1 MRNAMPLF
9 LVLVL
14 LLGMSANLVENSR
27 ATSNDIIIN
36 EILVSVNTEDYGG
49 TDWNDDGSYGKA
61 SDQYVEL
68 YNNGDEAVNVGDWVI
83 AHTSDSGAPNCKIS
97 SGTIIESGAYLTFY
111 SAETGMELSF
121 FEGDVITLTSS
132 SGEIDNVSFPADDS
146 DYDIPYGL
154 DSSNNWVR
162 MTDGSPTPG
171 GANDATWVGTNHDKG
186 QCERQIDHIHEGS
199 YILKGRLVTMN
210 NQRDIIENGNILVED
225 GLIKN
230 IWQDGE
236 EPAGI
241 EGITVI
247 DTGGNIYPGLIDA
260 HNHAHYNYIPLWDHD
275 YDPWD
280 NRGEWQALN
289 AYKDA
294 VSRVKN
300 HVGSGAAADCDLAAD
315 GMKFA
320 EVRSLAG
327 GTTAIQGG
335 DIGKTA
341 TFKTILARNIELYN
355 FGRDYVQTKVSSI
368 DSDYAGN
375 HIKNGNASGNLDGWF
390 LHLAEGIDEES
401 RAEFDTLVANDLLV
415 GELIVIHGTAL
426 TSAEFDQMGAV
437 GASLVW
443 SPMSNLLLY
452 GDTTDVAAAK
462 AAGVNIALAPDW
474 APSGTKNVMH
484 SLKMADWWDENV
496 LGDIFTNLEMVEM
509 VTTNPV
515 FATNWQDDT
524 GSIRVDLAADLMV
537 LEDFHSDPYRNVIEA
552 IDPDV
557 RLVIVGGLPVF
568 GDEDLVSQLDTEYE
582 VIQGNGF
589 SKVVDVTYDSISLAH
604 KSFADISKD
613 ISDCMA
619 EVTPAPLEQIFTY
632 GDTRFFDV
640 LNRSKAFQQ
649 GSRDIDLWSD
659 YYDIEIG
666 ADGHRLNSSI
676 PLFEIPKDDTD
687 EDEDEIT
694 DSEET
699 TTPTTTTT
707 TTTNPSTDDSE
718 TIGDIVTNE
727 TKDPVIQESVQSDA
741 MFADISTTL
750 SVIYVASAAIIG
762 LLCAIIVSGLIT
774 RLRQEY

>member
-27 ATSNDIIIN
+27 ATSNDIVIN

-111 SAETGMELSF
+111 SAETGMEFSF
-121 FEGDVITLTSS
+121 FDGDVINLTSP
-132 SGEIDNVSFPADDS
+132 SGEVDTVSFPAKDS

-210 NQRDIIENGNILVED
+210 NQRDIIENGNILVID

-236 EPAGI
+236 EPSGI

-300 HVGSGAAADCDLAAD
+300 HVGSGATADCDLAAD

-443 SPMSNLLLY
+443 SPLSNLLLY

-474 APSGTKNVMH
+474 APSGTKNVLH

-509 VTTNPV
+509 VTTNPIA
-515 FATNWQDDT
+515 ATNWQGDT

-568 GDEDLVSQLDTEYE
+568 GDEDLVSQLDNEYE

-619 EVTPAPLEQIFTY
+619 EVTSAPLEHIFTY

-676 PLFEIPKDDTD
+676 PLVEIPKDDTD
-687 EDEDEIT
+687 DDEDVVT
-694 DSEET
+694 DSEGNN
-699 TTPTTTTT
+699 T
-707 TTTNPSTDDSE
+707 TTTNTTNSNTDESE
-718 TIGDIVTNE
+718 TIDDIVTNE
-727 TKDPVIQESVQSDA
+727 TKDPVIQEPVQSDA
-741 MFADISTTL
+741 MFADISTTE

-762 LLCAIIVSGLIT
+762 LLCAIIASGLIT
-774 RLRQEY
+774 RLRQDD

>member
-27 ATSNDIIIN
+27 ATSNDIVIN

-61 SDQYVEL
+61 SDQYIEL
-68 YNNGDEAVNVGDWVI
+68 YNNGDEAVNVGNWVI

-111 SAETGMELSF
+111 SAETGMEFSF
-121 FEGDVITLTSS
+121 FEGDVINLTSP
-132 SGEIDNVSFPADDS
+132 SGEVDTVSFPAKDS

-474 APSGTKNVMH
+474 APSGTKNVLH

-509 VTTNPV
+509 VTTNPIA
-515 FATNWQDDT
+515 ATNWQGDT

-568 GDEDLVSQLDTEYE
+568 GDEDLVSQLDNEYE

-619 EVTPAPLEQIFTY
+619 EVTPAPLEHIFTY

-666 ADGHRLNSSI
+666 EDGHRLNSSI
-676 PLFEIPKDDTD
+676 PLVEIPKDDTD
-687 EDEDEIT
+687 DEDDGIT
-694 DSEET
+694 DSEG
-699 TTPTTTTT
+699 TTPTNTNDN
-707 TTTNPSTDDSE
+707 TTTNSSTDDSE
-718 TIGDIVTNE
+718 TISDVVTNE
-727 TKDPVIQESVQSDA
+727 TKDPVIQEPVQSDA
-741 MFADISTTL
+741 MFADVSTTE

-762 LLCAIIVSGLIT
+762 LLCAIIASGLIT
-774 RLRQEY
+774 RLRQDD

>member
-27 ATSNDIIIN
+27 ATSNDIVIN

-61 SDQYVEL
+61 SDQYIEL

-121 FEGDVITLTSS
+121 FEGDVINLTSP
-132 SGEIDNVSFPADDS
+132 SGEVDTVSFPADDS

-162 MTDGSPTPG
+162 MNDGSPTPG

-230 IWQDGE
+230 IWQDGN
-236 EPAGI
+236 EPADI

-515 FATNWQDDT
+515 FATNWQGDT

-568 GDEDLVSQLDTEYE
+568 GDEDLVSQLDNEYE

-619 EVTPAPLEQIFTY
+619 EVTPAPLEHIFTY

-666 ADGHRLNSSI
+666 EDGHRLNSSI
-676 PLFEIPKDDTD
+676 PLVEIPKDDTD
-687 EDEDEIT
+687 DEDEIT
-694 DSEET
+694 DSGET
-699 TTPTTTTT
+699 TTTNTTDDT
-707 TTTNPSTDDSE
+707 TTTNPSSNDSE
-718 TIGDIVTNE
+718 TIDDAATNK
-727 TKDPVIQESVQSDA
+727 TKDPVIQEPVQSDA
-741 MFADISTTL
+741 MFADISTTE
-750 SVIYVASAAIIG
+750 SVIYVASAAIVG
-762 LLCAIIVSGLIT
+762 LLCAIIASGLIT
-774 RLRQEY
+774 RLRQDD

>member
-27 ATSNDIIIN
+27 ATSNDIVIN

-61 SDQYVEL
+61 SDQYIEL

-111 SAETGMELSF
+111 SAETGMEFSF
-121 FEGDVITLTSS
+121 FEGDVINLTSP
-132 SGEIDNVSFPADDS
+132 SGEVDTVSFPAKDS

-474 APSGTKNVMH
+474 APSGTKNVLH

-509 VTTNPV
+509 VTTNPIA
-515 FATNWQDDT
+515 ATNWQGDT

-568 GDEDLVSQLDTEYE
+568 GDEDLVSQLDNEYE

-619 EVTPAPLEQIFTY
+619 EVTPAPLEHIFTY

-676 PLFEIPKDDTD
+676 PLVEIPKDDTD
-687 EDEDEIT
+687 DEDDGIT
-694 DSEET
+694 DSEG
-699 TTPTTTTT
+699 TTPTNTNDN
-707 TTTNPSTDDSE
+707 TTTNSSTDDSE
-718 TIGDIVTNE
+718 TISDVVTNE
-727 TKDPVIQESVQSDA
+727 TKDPVIQEPVQSDA
-741 MFADISTTL
+741 MFADISATE

-762 LLCAIIVSGLIT
+762 LLCAIIASGLIT
-774 RLRQEY
+774 RLRQDD